1 MGIDNER
8 FWVIDVEGS
17 GSSPPEIVELAM
29 LQIDRLVLTENKRHW
44 FVRPENGIKP
54 AATRIHGLT
63 DDDVVGSPDIA
74 DIADDIITWIE
85 DTPIVGHNVK
95 IEVDILSRSLPDWK
109 PSSAIDTL
117 KLTKILKPG
126 LASYGLANLGI
137 EFGLADEA
145 ANRTGAKHHSALYDA
160 TLTALLMIHLL
171 SPLPVDERRRA
182 IMEANILD
190 PKQGSLL

>member
-1 MGIDNER
+1 MEIDIER
-8 FWVIDVEGS
+8 YWVIDVEGS
-17 GSSPPEIVELAM
+17 GGYPPEIVELAM

-44 FVRPENGIKP
+44 FVRPEHGIQP

-63 DDDVVGSPDIA
+63 DDDVVGSPEIA
-74 DIADDIITWIE
+74 DIADDIVTWIE

-95 IEVDILSRSLPDWK
+95 IEVEILSRSIPDWK
-109 PSSAIDTL
+109 PKSAIDTL

-126 LASYGLANLGI
+126 LASYGLPNLGV

-171 SPLPVDERRRA
+171 SPLTIDERRRVLT
-182 IMEANILD
+182 EANILN
-190 PKQGSLL
+190 PRQGSLL

>member
-1 MGIDNER
+1 MEIDTGR
-8 FWVIDVEGS
+8 FWIIDVEGS

-29 LQIDRLVLTENKRHW
+29 LQVDRLVLTENKRHW
-44 FVRPENGIKP
+44 FVRPEHGIKP

-74 DIADDIITWIE
+74 DIVDDIITWIE

-117 KLTKILKPG
+117 KLTKILKPE
-126 LASYGLANLGI
+126 LASYGLANLGV

-145 ANRTGAKHHSALYDA
+145 ARRTDAKHHSALYDA

-171 SPLPVDERRRA
+171 SPLAANERRRVL
-182 IMEANILD
+182 MEANILD